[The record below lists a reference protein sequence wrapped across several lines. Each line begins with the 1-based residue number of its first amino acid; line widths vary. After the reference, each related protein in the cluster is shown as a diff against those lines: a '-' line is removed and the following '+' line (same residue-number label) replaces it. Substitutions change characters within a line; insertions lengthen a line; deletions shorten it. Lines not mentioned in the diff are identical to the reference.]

1 MGRGCSDLRKM
12 QPILSVPSSAG
23 PCLQL
28 QAPDRLLDGQYRLS
42 VPSSARP
49 CLQPVLASAVAL
61 IVIPFSPLIGG
72 ILLARLKNKQ
82 ESLYSTV
89 LSVPSLAGP
98 CLQLWQAGR
107 AISMHR
113 TFSPLLGG
121 TLLATPNDRNVPV
134 TSKTFSLLRGQEPL
148 ATKLLRRPVGCA
160 IVLSVPSEAS
170 GPWQQPTARRPS
182 TPPATFSSLSVGP
195 CWQHRSLAGNQNIF
209 YTFSPLRSGD
219 LLATAGDVAA
229 LKNPWTFS
237 SLSVGPCW
245 QQLLPSCDRA
255 SYRTFRPLRSG
266 NPHATR

>member
-72 ILLARLKNKQ
+72 
-82 ESLYSTV
+82 
-89 LSVPSLAGP
+89 
-98 CLQLWQAGR
+98 
-107 AISMHR
+107 
-113 TFSPLLGG
+113 

-170 GPWQQPTARRPS
+170 G
-182 TPPATFSSLSVGP
+182 
-195 CWQHRSLAGNQNIF
+195 
-209 YTFSPLRSGD
+209 
-219 LLATAGDVAA
+219 
-229 LKNPWTFS
+229 
-237 SLSVGPCW
+237 
-245 QQLLPSCDRA
+245 
-255 SYRTFRPLRSG
+255 
-266 NPHATR
+266 